1 MKKNRLL
8 IILMALYLFTSCN
21 KTTPIKDLEILK
33 EQDFLI
39 DKNNKE
45 ILLGDLR
52 DIVEFDQKFL
62 IIDGLEKDVFITNN
76 EFEVLRK
83 ISLKDK
89 KYLFTGNILSA
100 TYHRNKLYIID
111 NSFSIKILDLSTEQ
125 IAVLN
130 YKLDQNSFMSFIQ
143 NIKFVDDS
151 SFVCSASGFQ
161 VVSSKNDL
169 FIGARYNFKG
179 EIISTFSVPRHEL
192 DYNSF
197 FLNSGQGVEF
207 TYVNLYGDN
216 VYFSF
221 RASKKVVKYDF
232 KGHLL
237 KIYNLEVDKKFW
249 QPPHK
254 DKTGNFLIEITS
266 CPIEIKNNRVYQVV
280 RHGAEISPSIYE
292 YDMNFVKIKEYVPK
306 EDIISGYHFILKFF
320 DGKFF
325 LKDIPGPLFYI
336 LKPSQ

>member
-1 MKKNRLL
+1 MKKKILFVL
-8 IILMALYLFTSCN
+8 ITYYFLASCN
-21 KTTPIKDLEILK
+21 QTTPTKKLEILK
-33 EQDFLI
+33 EQDFLN
-39 DKNNKE
+39 DKNNNE

-52 DIVEFDQKFL
+52 DIVELDQKFL
-62 IIDGLEKDVFITNN
+62 IIDGLEKDVFITNH

-89 KYLFTGNILSA
+89 QYLFTGNIFSA

-143 NIKFVDDS
+143 NIKIVDDS
-151 SFVCSASGFQ
+151 SFVCSASGI
-161 VVSSKNDL
+161 VIRPSKHDL
-169 FIGARYNFKG
+169 FVGARYNFKG
-179 EIISTFSVPRHEL
+179 EIISAFSIPFSEL

-197 FLNSGQGVEF
+197 FQNSGQGVEF
-207 TYVNLYGDN
+207 TYVNYYDKN

-221 RASKKVVKYDF
+221 SASKKVLKYDL

-237 KIYNLEVDKKFW
+237 KIYDLMIDEKYW

-254 DKTGNFLIEITS
+254 DEKGNFWISITS
-266 CPIEIKNNRVYQVV
+266 YPIEINNGRIFQVV
-280 RHGAEISPSIYE
+280 DHGIGISPSIYE
-292 YDMNFVKIKEYVPK
+292 YDMNFVKLNEYVPK